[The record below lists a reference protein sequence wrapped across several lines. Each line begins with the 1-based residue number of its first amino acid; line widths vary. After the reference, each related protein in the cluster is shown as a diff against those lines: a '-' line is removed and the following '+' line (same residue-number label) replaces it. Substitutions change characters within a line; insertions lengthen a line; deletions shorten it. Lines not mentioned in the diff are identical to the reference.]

1 MSFAV
6 VPVEDV
12 GAGLAGD
19 RVVPGASRDVG
30 DGHQGVRTGGRRRR
44 RARARPAHGAEHDDD
59 ILGERGVVDAVGAE
73 VAVNE
78 VVAGVAVEDVVAGAA
93 GQDVR
98 TRVAAEDV
106 GSAAAR
112 QVLEI
117 GDLVGAGAAGGLR
130 RRISQR
136 ERHASGHA
144 GVVEQVDVA
153 PARDRVV
160 SGAFEDHVVSVVA
173 EDEVVAGSA
182 GLAIVA
188 EASAQG
194 VVAAGAVE
202 DVVASAAGQVV
213 GASASDH
220 DVVAGAAHSVL
231 DVGAD
236 VVRLPGLAVVEDTV
250 ERDEDACGARAVGH
264 RVVSAAAGH
273 RVCAVGVGPLVEDVV
288 PEAARER
295 VPAVLTGEAVVA
307 LAARDRVVA
316 RAAGENV
323 AAGAAGDR
331 VVALAARDRVVAAV
345 AAHREEQRGGAARDR
360 IARARERV
368 GAVAPRHRAELDVR
382 QRDVDVVV
390 AVEVQPGGAERDDVA
405 GRREPVTVT
414 RSRTPVERSTT
425 NSISERPEP
434 STDTPGANWPPLR
447 SMVTFSAPVEPL
459 TTIVSVEER
468 GRSAAR
474 GHADHDAAGVRA
486 RADRDRAESP
496 AALMLTVAVPAA
508 KPHVTAAPARSG
520 QSEGRRGERRAD
532 NCDQTHHEPSRS
544 GSAPPADSLSANRRG
559 RLTSSPP
566 QLGQTALMASVQA
579 GQKVHS

>member
-1 MSFAV
+1 MSVPAFPVFWGPVADRSTVTLADGGRVVGGVDTRASVEDIVAHRAGEHVAVRRADHVLVGEQRVRSRAARVLGGEVGEVQRDAGIRGRIVQRVRPGAAVERVVPAKAGERVVAV

-30 DGHQGVRTGGRRRR
+30 DGHQGVRTAGRRRR
-44 RARARPAHGAEHDDD
+44 EARARPAHGAEDDED
-59 ILGERGVVDAVGAE
+59 VLGERGVVDAVGAE

-112 QVLEI
+112 QVLEL
-117 GDLVGAGAAGGLR
+117 GDLVGAGTAGGLR

-153 PARDRVV
+153 SARDRVV

-182 GLAIVA
+182 CLAIVT

-194 VVAAGAVE
+194 VVAPGAVE

-213 GASASDH
+213 GASAPGH
-220 DVVAGAAHSVL
+220 DVVAGAANSVL

-236 VVRLPGLAVVEDTV
+236 VVRLSGLAVVEDTV

-273 RVCAVGVGPLVEDVV
+273 RVGAVGVGPLVEDVV

-295 VPAVLTGEAVVA
+295 VPAILAGEAVVA
-307 LAARDRVVA
+307 LAAGDRVVA
-316 RAAGENV
+316 RAAGKDV
-323 AAGAAGDR
+323 APGAARDR
-331 VVALAARDRVVAAV
+331 VVALAARNRVVAAV
-345 AAHREEQRGGAARDR
+345 AAHREEQRGRAAGDR

-390 AVEVQPGGAERDDVA
+390 GVEVQPGGAERDDVA
-405 GRREPVTVT
+405 GRGAGDGDA
-414 RSRTPVERSTT
+414 VE
-425 NSISERPEP
+425 
-434 STDTPGANWPPLR
+434 D
-447 SMVTFSAPVEPL
+447 
-459 TTIVSVEER
+459 
-468 GRSAAR
+468 AR
-474 GHADHDAAGVRA
+474 GEVDDELDLRKA
-486 RADRDRAESP
+486 RALHRYA
-496 AALMLTVAVPAA
+496 
-508 KPHVTAAPARSG
+508 
-520 QSEGRRGERRAD
+520 RGELAAAEVDGDVLGARRAVD
-532 NCDQTHHEPSRS
+532 DDRV
-544 GSAPPADSLSANRRG
+544 
-559 RLTSSPP
+559 
-566 QLGQTALMASVQA
+566 GQE
-579 GQKVHS
+579 